1 MQLKKVNWKLKFLF
15 KIGGDL
21 SSRNDEGI
29 TPLLAAT
36 QYGHTEVIRFILA
49 NMIDKNPISKG

>member
-21 SSRNDEGI
+21 SSRNDEGNP
-29 TPLLAAT
+29 PLLAAT
-36 QYGHTEVIRFILA
+36 QDGHTEVIRFILA